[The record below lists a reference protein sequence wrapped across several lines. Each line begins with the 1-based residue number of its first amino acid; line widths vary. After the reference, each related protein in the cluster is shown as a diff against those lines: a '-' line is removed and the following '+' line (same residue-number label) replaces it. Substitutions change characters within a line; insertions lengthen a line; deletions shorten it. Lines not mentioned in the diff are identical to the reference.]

1 VRKRFSIRFCTE
13 LRNDLKVQSLPGGI
27 FKAWI
32 NLLCAAAETDGRLIL
47 GNGFGNV
54 SETLHATVSETESIV
69 SRLVE
74 SGFLKYDGEDY
85 LLISDWKD
93 YQHAS
98 DLSTD
103 RVRKFREKMKRSK
116 KRSRNVSE
124 TLLKRNETLSRAGGH
139 AGGLSL
145 VEESSEA
152 NASAADAARNV
163 SSDLEQRLFDHGKQ
177 VLGKGAGGL
186 IAKLKAQ
193 RGLGG
198 ALAAIEEAASKQDP
212 REYVGACLREP
223 PDRRTQQQ
231 REWDDARNDLREAN
245 RRNASRDSGGSPDG
259 LLPAVASE

>member
-1 VRKRFSIRFCTE
+1 MKRRFSIRFCTE
-13 LRNDLKVQSLPGGI
+13 LRNSLKVQRLPGGI

-32 NLLCAAAETDGRLIL
+32 NLLCAAAETDGRLIS
-47 GNGFGNV
+47 GNV
-54 SETLHATVSETESIV
+54 SETLHATVSETDSIV
-69 SRLVE
+69 SHLIENGLLER
-74 SGFLKYDGEDY
+74 DGEDC

-103 RVRKFREKMKRSK
+103 RVRKFREKVKRSK

-145 VEESSEA
+145 VEEERSEVST
-152 NASAADAARNV
+152 SAADAARNV

-193 RGLGG
+193 RGIGG

-223 PDRRTQQQ
+223 PDRRTQAQ

-245 RRNASRDSGGSPDG
+245 RRNAGRDSGGSPDG